1 MNEPVNRPLR
11 RWFWLVVRILIAFGL
26 LGLAI
31 WTNRGQLRE
40 VGRHPVHGPYFLLA
54 FAMFLSGVFLAY
66 ARWYLLVRA
75 VGLSFRFRDAVRLGL
90 IGTLFN
96 FVIPGAI
103 GGDFVKAAFL
113 CREQS
118 RRAKPIASIIV
129 DRIVGLIGLFL
140 IAGIAGTWGWDR
152 LEPPV
157 RKLVTIAWIAT
168 AVTTLLLGITFL
180 PLDRLRRKRSRKRA
194 ELAAVGEAYRR
205 HIGVVLLGIVMGTI
219 THLCN
224 VVAFYLVSQALF
236 PVVPS
241 LTDHLLIVPL
251 VLFTTAVP
259 LPFGA
264 LGVTEQVSFGLF
276 RLASYD
282 GGGVAMMGF
291 RILQFGSALIGLVVY
306 LADNREIRE
315 LQAAARAETE
325 QTVEGPQF
333 DDQRSS
339 AAEGT
344 EPTPRTSPIK

>member
-1 MNEPVNRPLR
+1 MTDRPHR
-11 RWFWLVVRILIAFGL
+11 RRLWFVVRVLVALGL

-31 WTNRGQLRE
+31 WTNRDQLRE
-40 VGRHPVHGPYFLLA
+40 VGAHSIRVPYFLLA
-54 FAMFLSGVFLAY
+54 FAMFLAGVFLAY
-66 ARWYLLVRA
+66 FRWYLLVRA
-75 VGLSFRFRDAVRLGL
+75 VGLSFRLRDAARLGL

-118 RRAKPIASIIV
+118 KRTRPIASVIV

-140 IAGIAGTWGWDR
+140 IAGIAGWFGWDR

-157 RKLVTIAWIAT
+157 RKLVAVAWVAT
-168 AVTTLLLGITFL
+168 GVTTLLLGVAFL
-180 PLDRLRRKRSRKRA
+180 PLDRLRGKHSGKRA
-194 ELAAVGEAYRR
+194 ELAVVGESYRR
-205 HIGVVLLGIVMGTI
+205 HVGVVVLGVAMATV
-219 THLCN
+219 THFLN
-224 VVAFYLVSQALF
+224 VVAFFLVSQALF

-241 LTDHLLIVPL
+241 LVDHLLIVPL

-276 RLASYD
+276 RLASYN

-291 RILQFGSALIGLVVY
+291 RILQFGSALIGLAVY
-306 LADNREIRE
+306 LADNREIRD
-315 LQAAARAETE
+315 LQARAARID
-325 QTVEGPQF
+325 EGPVQL
-333 DDQRSS
+333 
-339 AAEGT
+339 EVH
-344 EPTPRTSPIK
+344 

>member
-1 MNEPVNRPLR
+1 MTDRPLR
-11 RWFWLVVRILIAFGL
+11 RRLWLVARILIALGL

-31 WTNRGQLRE
+31 WTNQDQLRE
-40 VGRHPVHGPYFLLA
+40 VGQHSIRVSRFVLA
-54 FAMFLSGVFLAY
+54 FFIYFSGVVLAY
-66 ARWYLLVRA
+66 FRWYLLVRA
-75 VGLSFRFRDAVRLGL
+75 VGLSFRMRDAARLGL

-118 RRAKPIASIIV
+118 KRAKPIASVIV

-140 IAGIAGTWGWDR
+140 IAGIAGSLGWSR

-157 RKLVTIAWIAT
+157 RKLVTIAWVA
-168 AVTTLLLGITFL
+168 AGVTTLLLGVAFL
-180 PLDRLRRKRSRKRA
+180 PLDRLRGKRSRKRA
-194 ELAAVGEAYRR
+194 ELAVVGESYRR
-205 HIGVVLLGIVMGTI
+205 HVGVVALGIVLGTV
-219 THLCN
+219 THFLN
-224 VVAFYLVSQALF
+224 VVAFFLVSEALF

-241 LTDHLLIVPL
+241 LVDHLLIVPL

-264 LGVTEQVSFGLF
+264 LGVSEQVSFGLF
-276 RLASYD
+276 RLASYS

-291 RILQFGSALIGLVVY
+291 RILQFGSALLGLGVY

-315 LQAAARAETE
+315 LQARAGGLESDPAQRGVPSPSAAAET
-325 QTVEGPQF
+325 VP
-333 DDQRSS
+333 
-339 AAEGT
+339 A
-344 EPTPRTSPIK
+344 PRTSPIK